1 MGIKKIKVN
10 GENLSMSV
18 ISTVIIASVVVLNII
33 LYILVQTFSFYL
45 YGKEEVDFSI
55 SGAMDSVFEKAEYNG
70 KKVKISFCQAED
82 DLKVSEVGSYVYNT
96 AKEYEK
102 RYSNVIELDYIN
114 VTTRRDKNG
123 NLVDLSKFETDMQ
136 GQKIYINKSS
146 VIFECGNNYR
156 VVCDNYTTD
165 GFVDFFTLDKE
176 NYVTSYN
183 GEEVMAGMICW
194 VLSDEHK
201 KACFTQKHGEIAD
214 IALSNLLACA
224 GYFVEFVDLKAE
236 KTVPEG
242 TDLLVISNPVSD
254 FERGAPGAGVDSEI
268 EKIENYLK
276 SGGNVFVSIDPYV
289 KKLNVLES
297 FLSEWGIDF
306 STTNTQRGE
315 IKNILKDSYNAITTD
330 GFTVI
335 AEYADSPLAS
345 LMKSKTET
353 VSDGGII
360 LSSVA
365 ALQLSGEAKP
375 LLYSSSS
382 SVLYADGSI
391 VDSEGDYCISAYT
404 EKDFDGKRGTLF
416 VIPSVYLAVS
426 DTLVSR
432 EYSNKEFLY
441 ALFDEF
447 YGAEDMPY
455 GCRAVLIDT
464 TTLENLKLGT
474 AKIYTA
480 MIMAIPMIFAVA
492 GAIVVIKRKHR

>member
-10 GENLSMSV
+10 GEKLSMGA
-18 ISTVIIASVVVLNII
+18 ISAIVIASVLVFNII
-33 LYILVQTFSFYL
+33 LYILVQTFSLYL
-45 YGKEEVDFSI
+45 YGKEEIDFSI
-55 SGAMDSVFEKAEYNG
+55 SGAMDSVFEKAEYEG

-82 DLKVSEVGSYVYNT
+82 ELKSSDVGSYVYNT

-102 RYSNVIELDYIN
+102 RYSDTVELDYLNII
-114 VTTRRDKNG
+114 TRRDKDG

-136 GQKIYINKSS
+136 GQKTLINKYS

-156 VVCDNYTTD
+156 VVTDSHTT
-165 GFVDFFTLDKE
+165 GGYVDFFTLDKE

-194 VLSDEHK
+194 VLADEHK

-214 IALSNLLACA
+214 VALSNLLACA
-224 GYFVEFVDLKAE
+224 GYFVEFVDLKKE

-242 TDLLVISNPVSD
+242 TDLLVISNPSAD
-254 FERGAPGAGVDSEI
+254 FEQGASVDSEI
-268 EKIENYLK
+268 EKIESYLE
-276 SGGNVFVSIDPYV
+276 SGGNLFVSVDPYV

-297 FLSEWGIDF
+297 FLSKWGIAF
-306 STTNTQRGE
+306 STTSSERGE

-345 LMKSKTET
+345 LMKSKTEA

-360 LSSVA
+360 LSTVA
-365 ALQLSGEAKP
+365 ALRLSGEAMP
-375 LLYSSSS
+375 LLYSSPSS
-382 SVLYADGSI
+382 ELYADGSA
-391 VDSEGDYCISAYT
+391 VDSEGSYCISAYA
-404 EKDFDGKRGTLF
+404 EKDFDGKKGTVF

-455 GCRAVLIDT
+455 GCRAILTDT

-474 AKIYTA
+474 ARLYTA
-480 MIMAIPMIFAVA
+480 MIMAIPVALAVV
-492 GAIVVIKRKHR
+492 GAVVIIKRKHR